1 MAGSPPPVEVPKLG
15 MKATVAGL
23 VFALTVLLTFGAA
36 TAASY
41 QDSVDHSDE
50 IGEDHADDGHGE
62 DDHGDDHSD
71 DDHADDDHA
80 DDDHG

>member
-1 MAGSPPPVEVPKLG
+1 MAGSPPPVEMPKLG

-36 TAASY
+36 TAASFE
-41 QDSVDHSDE
+41 DSVSKSDKSE
-50 IGEDHADDGHGE
+50 ESHE
-62 DDHGDDHSD
+62 DDHSGDDHAD